1 MNIRGQIDS
10 DQLRTLV
17 KAYYDGDTDTAQE
30 ELLRRTFV
38 SVNPD
43 TLPEDLRDEVPFFR
57 ALNKAAAIGQSHL
70 ATSITEDIKNRF
82 SNHIDILSRTDRVDD
97 GVTGRRRHNAISRWI
112 IRCSA
117 AAAIAAVMALSYMMY
132 THVAPATQLTVP
144 PEATAENSTGPA
156 EDVMPSATAA
166 DKTGTE
172 YTHVAAEKAMS
183 KIESERQARRHFTRT
198 ANRVDAPVAAASKS
212 DDKPKHP
219 NVRVCTDPYEAQR
232 LTDKVSRII
241 ERNVDKAKISQ
252 ERVAEQITIITADCD
267 GK

>member
-1 MNIRGQIDS
+1 MNIRGQIDA

-17 KAYYDGDTDTAQE
+17 KAYYDGDTDAAQE

-38 SVNPD
+38 SVSPD

-57 ALNKAAAIGQSHL
+57 ALDRMAALRQSHL
-70 ATSITEDIKNRF
+70 ATSVPEDIKDRF
-82 SNHIDILSRTDRVDD
+82 SKHIEMLSHAD
-97 GVTGRRRHNAISRWI
+97 GADVGATGRRRHSAIGRWI
-112 IRCSA
+112 IRGSA
-117 AAAIAAVMALSYMMY
+117 AAAIAVVMALSYLMY
-132 THVAPATQLTVP
+132 TRVAPTTQLTVP
-144 PEATAENSTGPA
+144 PETTAENSSGLS
-156 EDVMPSATAA
+156 EDAMSSATAA
-166 DKTGTE
+166 DKADTD
-172 YTHVAAEKAMS
+172 YTRIAAEKAMS
-183 KIESERQARRHFTRT
+183 KIESERQTRRHFTRT
-198 ANRVDAPVAAASKS
+198 ANHEEATASNAS
-212 DDKPKHP
+212 DKPKHP